1 MGLRFDGSRAHI
13 YVEDESGRETC
24 AVLDMG
30 AYACIRT
37 EATHELTP
45 EQATLLGSA
54 LITWS
59 AWKRR
64 IIPTITHYDDINRRA
79 S

>member
-13 YVEDESGRETC
+13 YVEDESGRESL

-30 AYACIRT
+30 AYASISA
-37 EATHELTP
+37 EVGHELTP
-45 EQATLLGSA
+45 AQARDLGRA

-64 IIPTITHYDDINRRA
+64 IIPTITHYDDINRKA